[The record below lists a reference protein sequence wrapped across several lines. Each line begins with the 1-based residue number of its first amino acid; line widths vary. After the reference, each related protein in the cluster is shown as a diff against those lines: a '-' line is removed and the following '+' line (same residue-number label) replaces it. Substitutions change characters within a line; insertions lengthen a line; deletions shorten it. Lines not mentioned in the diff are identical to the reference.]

1 MLQKLEK
8 ASVPARQPKRLEGD
22 RSGRALLLIGLWIA
36 AMGHSGFYHFVT
48 GRDGGDM
55 DHPGSWGS
63 F

>member
-1 MLQKLEK
+1 MESSLFGFLFW
-8 ASVPARQPKRLEGD
+8 
-22 RSGRALLLIGLWIA
+22 ALLLIGLWIA